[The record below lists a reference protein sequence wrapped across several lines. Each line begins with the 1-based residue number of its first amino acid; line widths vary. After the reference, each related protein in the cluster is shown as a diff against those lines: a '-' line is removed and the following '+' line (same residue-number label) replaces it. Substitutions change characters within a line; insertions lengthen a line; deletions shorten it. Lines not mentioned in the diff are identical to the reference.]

1 MSNSDLPPTGPP
13 DSDPSAQS
21 DPSPDGFP
29 TSPPAGA
36 EPNPDAAFSQAPADG
51 AATGAGHDHQWSYA
65 PPRRGSTAGFF
76 DSIRRSGLVRTEQ
89 RWVGGVAGGVAQRLG
104 VDATLVRCIWVVLS
118 ILTGL
123 GAIIYALGWAFLP
136 EESDGRIHVEQA
148 LVGDVSAGLAGS
160 ILFFIAGLAS
170 ADDGLFPTWLLGT
183 YRATGG
189 LSFIWGIF
197 WVLFWVFLT
206 CALIIWL
213 IRSLGSRE
221 KHRPHPHPGQ
231 FDQFGRPVWNG
242 QPWAPR
248 TGPAN
253 GGRAPG
259 WQQTARAEGAQAA
272 QAAGGHRTG
281 ADAADPG
288 DAGNTGD
295 TAKAGKAAKAVKAE
309 AGSTDSTSTPS
320 AGAPNDAHSAQTAF
334 APESTGESRPAHG
347 WTAPGPSP
355 MPPRGRMAP
364 QPGRP
369 APMGA
374 STAPFGAGRPAP
386 GTAGMP
392 GRPVMPSASPRPVYA
407 PRPVPP
413 PRPRIPGPGKTVSLL
428 VIGLALIGLAVL
440 GMMRAWH
447 TISVLQTVFITSG
460 GLVLLLAGGI
470 VISALRGRRG
480 GWMTGFGWLAALVA
494 LPLLAF
500 GSVLPPD
507 TIKSP
512 VVTHPVTITLS
523 DADLDPS
530 TTSYP
535 TTSEGAIDLGTYGA
549 GSITLDLR
557 QVTRAAGPDSSES
570 AQVHLA
576 VGTGRIRI
584 KTNEGQKVRVGAR
597 PRLGMVE
604 AELGSPWILSGS
616 TVQQDHGWSGEAV
629 RTYTVDGNE
638 SYSSSLLQPA
648 HGFTQLTSPA
658 TEGTTALDVDAQ
670 LGTGAVQ
677 VEESSPQVRWRGST
691 QTSTWVVD
699 YWTDSDGVHHGEL
712 PVEGMTHPAVDS
724 DDAEQCLEQLRDD
737 DDSFP
742 DAGESSWR
750 DLSELST
757 AQRSAYE
764 NCLTTAWEQ
773 GKGTPGSTPAAT
785 PSATPSPTPTH

>member
-1 MSNSDLPPTGPP
+1 MPGRSGM
-13 DSDPSAQS
+13 PS
-21 DPSPDGFP
+21 
-29 TSPPAGA
+29 
-36 EPNPDAAFSQAPADG
+36 
-51 AATGAGHDHQWSYA
+51 A
-65 PPRRGSTAGFF
+65 PPRS
-76 DSIRRSGLVRTEQ
+76 
-89 RWVGGVAGGVAQRLG
+89 
-104 VDATLVRCIWVVLS
+104 
-118 ILTGL
+118 
-123 GAIIYALGWAFLP
+123 
-136 EESDGRIHVEQA
+136 
-148 LVGDVSAGLAGS
+148 
-160 ILFFIAGLAS
+160 
-170 ADDGLFPTWLLGT
+170 
-183 YRATGG
+183 
-189 LSFIWGIF
+189 
-197 WVLFWVFLT
+197 
-206 CALIIWL
+206 
-213 IRSLGSRE
+213 
-221 KHRPHPHPGQ
+221 
-231 FDQFGRPVWNG
+231 
-242 QPWAPR
+242 
-248 TGPAN
+248 
-253 GGRAPG
+253 
-259 WQQTARAEGAQAA
+259 
-272 QAAGGHRTG
+272 
-281 ADAADPG
+281 
-288 DAGNTGD
+288 
-295 TAKAGKAAKAVKAE
+295 
-309 AGSTDSTSTPS
+309 
-320 AGAPNDAHSAQTAF
+320 
-334 APESTGESRPAHG
+334 
-347 WTAPGPSP
+347 
-355 MPPRGRMAP
+355 
-364 QPGRP
+364 
-369 APMGA
+369 
-374 STAPFGAGRPAP
+374 
-386 GTAGMP
+386 
-392 GRPVMPSASPRPVYA
+392 VYA

-428 VIGLALIGLAVL
+428 VIGLALIGQAVL
-440 GMMRAWH
+440 GVMCAGR
-447 TISVLQTVFITSG
+447 TISVLQTLFITTG

-507 TIKSP
+507 AIKSP

-535 TTSEGAIDLGTYGA
+535 TTSKGAIDLGTYGA

-629 RTYTVDGNE
+629 RNYTVDGNE

-677 VEESSPQVRWRGST
+677 VEESSPQVHWRGST

-699 YWTDSDGVHHGEL
+699 YWTDSDGVHHREL
-712 PVEGMTHPAVDS
+712 PVEGMTHPAVGS
-724 DDAEQCLEQLRDD
+724 DDAEQCLEQLRAD

-742 DAGESSWR
+742 DAGESSWS
-750 DLSELST
+750 DLSELSS
-757 AQRSAYE
+757 AQRSAYD

-773 GKGTPGSTPAAT
+773 GKGTPGSRPTAT
-785 PSATPSPTPTH
+785 PSATPSPTPTN

>member
-13 DSDPSAQS
+13 DNDPSAPS
-21 DPSPDGFP
+21 NPSPDGFP
-29 TSPPAGA
+29 TSSPGGA
-36 EPNPDAAFSQAPADG
+36 EPNPDAAFSQGPANG
-51 AATGAGHDHQWSYA
+51 ADQGQWYY
-65 PPRRGSTAGFF
+65 PPRRSSTAGFF
-76 DSIRRSGLVRTEQ
+76 DSIRRSGLVRTEH

-183 YRATGG
+183 YHATGG
-189 LSFIWGIF
+189 LSFIWGLF
-197 WVLFWVFLT
+197 WVLFWVFLIS
-206 CALIIWL
+206 ALIIWL
-213 IRSLGSRE
+213 IRSLSSRE
-221 KHRPHPHPGQ
+221 KHGPQPHPGQ

-259 WQQTARAEGAQAA
+259 RQQTARAEGAPAA
-272 QAAGGHRTG
+272 QAAQTAGGPRTG
-281 ADAADPG
+281 TDAAVAADATNA
-288 DAGNTGD
+288 
-295 TAKAGKAAKAVKAE
+295 AE
-309 AGSTDSTSTPS
+309 AASTANTENTPKPST
-320 AGAPNDAHSAQTAF
+320 GAPNDAHGAQTAF

-355 MPPRGRMAP
+355 MPPRGRIAP
-364 QPGRP
+364 QPGRA

-374 STAPFGAGRPAP
+374 PTTPFGAGRPAP
-386 GTAGMP
+386 GTAVMP
-392 GRPVMPSASPRPVYA
+392 GMQGMQGMQGMPSAPPRSVYA

-507 TIKSP
+507 AIKSP
-512 VVTHPVTITLS
+512 AVTDPVTITLS
-523 DADLDPS
+523 DTDLDPS
-530 TTSYP
+530 TTTYP

-616 TVQQDHGWSGEAV
+616 TVEQDHGWSGEAV
-629 RTYTVDGNE
+629 RNYTVDGNE

-712 PVEGMTHPAVDS
+712 PVEGMTHPAVGS
-724 DDAEQCLEQLRDD
+724 DDAEQCLEQLRAD

-750 DLSELST
+750 ELSELSS

-773 GKGTPGSTPAAT
+773 GKGTPGSTPATT
-785 PSATPSPTPTH
+785 PSATPSPTPTN

>member
-1 MSNSDLPPTGPP
+1 MQGMQGMQGM
-13 DSDPSAQS
+13 PS
-21 DPSPDGFP
+21 
-29 TSPPAGA
+29 
-36 EPNPDAAFSQAPADG
+36 
-51 AATGAGHDHQWSYA
+51 A
-65 PPRRGSTAGFF
+65 PPRS
-76 DSIRRSGLVRTEQ
+76 
-89 RWVGGVAGGVAQRLG
+89 
-104 VDATLVRCIWVVLS
+104 
-118 ILTGL
+118 
-123 GAIIYALGWAFLP
+123 
-136 EESDGRIHVEQA
+136 
-148 LVGDVSAGLAGS
+148 
-160 ILFFIAGLAS
+160 
-170 ADDGLFPTWLLGT
+170 
-183 YRATGG
+183 
-189 LSFIWGIF
+189 
-197 WVLFWVFLT
+197 
-206 CALIIWL
+206 
-213 IRSLGSRE
+213 
-221 KHRPHPHPGQ
+221 
-231 FDQFGRPVWNG
+231 
-242 QPWAPR
+242 
-248 TGPAN
+248 
-253 GGRAPG
+253 
-259 WQQTARAEGAQAA
+259 
-272 QAAGGHRTG
+272 
-281 ADAADPG
+281 
-288 DAGNTGD
+288 
-295 TAKAGKAAKAVKAE
+295 
-309 AGSTDSTSTPS
+309 
-320 AGAPNDAHSAQTAF
+320 
-334 APESTGESRPAHG
+334 
-347 WTAPGPSP
+347 
-355 MPPRGRMAP
+355 
-364 QPGRP
+364 
-369 APMGA
+369 
-374 STAPFGAGRPAP
+374 
-386 GTAGMP
+386 
-392 GRPVMPSASPRPVYA
+392 VYA

-507 TIKSP
+507 AIKSP
-512 VVTHPVTITLS
+512 AVTHPVTITLS

-535 TTSEGAIDLGTYGA
+535 TTSKGAIDLGTYGA

-616 TVQQDHGWSGEAV
+616 TVEQDHGWSGEAV
-629 RTYTVDGNE
+629 RNYTVDGNE

-691 QTSTWVVD
+691 QTSTWVVE
-699 YWTDSDGVHHGEL
+699 YWTDSDGIHHGEL
-712 PVEGMTHPAVDS
+712 PVEGMTHPAVGS
-724 DDAEQCLEQLRDD
+724 DDAEQCLEQLRAD

-750 DLSELST
+750 ELSELSS

-773 GKGTPGSTPAAT
+773 GKGTPGSTPATT
-785 PSATPSPTPTH
+785 PSATPSPTPTN

>member
-13 DSDPSAQS
+13 DNDPSAPS
-21 DPSPDGFP
+21 DSSPDGFP
-29 TSPPAGA
+29 TSSPGGA
-36 EPNPDAAFSQAPADG
+36 DQG
-51 AATGAGHDHQWSYA
+51 QWYY
-65 PPRRGSTAGFF
+65 PPRRSSTAGFF

-89 RWVGGVAGGVAQRLG
+89 RWVGGVAGGVARRLG
-104 VDATLVRCIWVVLS
+104 VEVTLVRCIWVVLS

-123 GAIIYALGWAFLP
+123 GVIVYALGWALLP

-148 LVGDVSAGLAGS
+148 LVGDVSAGLAGA
-160 ILFFIAGLAS
+160 ILFFIAGVAS
-170 ADDGLFPTWLLGT
+170 ADDGLFPTWFLGGHD
-183 YRATGG
+183 ATGG

-197 WVLFWVFLT
+197 WVLFWVFLIS
-206 CALIIWL
+206 ALSIWL
-213 IRSLGSRE
+213 IRSLSSRE
-221 KHRPHPHPGQ
+221 KHGPQPHPGQ

-259 WQQTARAEGAQAA
+259 RQQTARAEGAPAA
-272 QAAGGHRTG
+272 QAAQTAGGPRTG
-281 ADAADPG
+281 TDAAVAADATNA
-288 DAGNTGD
+288 
-295 TAKAGKAAKAVKAE
+295 AE
-309 AGSTDSTSTPS
+309 AASTANTENTPKPST
-320 AGAPNDAHSAQTAF
+320 GAPNDAHGAQTAF

-355 MPPRGRMAP
+355 TPPRVRMAP
-364 QPGRP
+364 QPGRT

-374 STAPFGAGRPAP
+374 SATPFGPGRPAP
-386 GTAGMP
+386 GMAGRPGMP
-392 GRPVMPSASPRPVYA
+392 GRSGMPSAPPRSVYA

-440 GMMRAWH
+440 GVMRAWH

-500 GSVLPPD
+500 GSFLPPD
-507 TIKSP
+507 AIKSP

-535 TTSEGAIDLGTYGA
+535 TTSKGAIDLGTYGA

-576 VGTGRIRI
+576 VGTGRILIR
-584 KTNEGQKVRVGAR
+584 TNEGQKVRVGAH
-597 PRLGMVE
+597 PRLGAVE
-604 AELGSPWILSGS
+604 ATLGSPWIVSGS
-616 TVQQDHGWSGEAV
+616 TAAQDHGWPGETV

-638 SYSSSLLQPA
+638 SYSSRLLQPA
-648 HGFTQLTSPA
+648 NGFTQLTSPA
-658 TEGTTALDVDAQ
+658 TEGTNALDVDAQ

-677 VEESSPQVRWRGST
+677 VEESSPQVHWRGST

-699 YWTDSDGVHHGEL
+699 YWTDSDGVHHREL
-712 PVEGMTHPAVDS
+712 PVEGMTHPAVGS
-724 DDAEQCLEQLRDD
+724 DDAEQCLEQLRAD

-742 DAGESSWR
+742 GPGESSWS
-750 DLSELST
+750 DLSELSS
-757 AQRSAYE
+757 AQRSAYD

-773 GKGTPGSTPAAT
+773 GKGTPGSRPTAT
-785 PSATPSPTPTH
+785 PSATPSPTPTN